1 MVCQLVFQRQDTSSG
16 HAENHMTMV
25 DPCLIHPLL
34 PVLVLVE
41 LVNQGLHLLLIP
53 GTEGQKDLSVDQGF
67 PVLAVVLEIEKKKQ
81 RKKRTSRVNPMI
93 KGS

>member
-1 MVCQLVFQRQDTSSG
+1 
-16 HAENHMTMV
+16 MTMV